1 MKRLR
6 LMKTI
11 LAASIATGGI
21 AFLQPSPTQAA
32 SPVQILLDGYPLSS
46 NGDSMVVSGTT
57 LVPFR
62 SISEALGIQVT
73 WNQAAKTIKAVK
85 GEGSDAVHVQ
95 LTLGSKQATVNGT
108 PVPLAVAPRSVGGNT
123 LIPLSFFS
131 QQFGA
136 TVGWDQTTRTV
147 SITSPQERMYVL
159 GFYALGSYS
168 EVSRVQNLDAVA
180 FGWSRIDENGVFSTT
195 TRPFRWPENAGEVT
209 PESLV
214 SEASTT
220 GTTPYLMVYSSD
232 VKGELTKIVENS
244 EFRKKAIADILAAAT
259 ETKFEG
265 IMLDLEGLGLT
276 TDKTYTQAAFNVF
289 VKELASQAKAAGL
302 KLGLALHPLNSSYK
316 GYDYKTLGKLADEIV
331 IMAYDYRTGT
341 GYSSES
347 GKQPEPVSKVDE
359 AIRLALKETDKD
371 KLILGLN
378 MDNENANSVSI
389 LTGLAKRYDLKGI
402 ALWRLGIIKDDE
414 WKSLEQSIEFKQ

>member
-1 MKRLR
+1 MKRIKLA
-6 LMKTI
+6 KII
-11 LAASIATGGI
+11 LAASIATGGF
-21 AFLQPSPTQAA
+21 ALSQPVRTEAA
-32 SPVQILLDGYPLSS
+32 SAVQIMLDGYPLSS
-46 NGDSMVVSGTT
+46 TGQSTVINGTT

-62 SISEALGIQVT
+62 SISEALGIPVT
-73 WNQAAKTIKAVK
+73 WDQATKSIKATK
-85 GEGSDAVHVQ
+85 GEGNEAIHVQ
-95 LTLGSKQATVNGT
+95 LTLNSKQATVNGT
-108 PVPLAVAPRSVGGNT
+108 TVSLAVAPRSVGGST

-147 SITSPQERMYVL
+147 SITSPRERMYVL

-180 FGWSRIDENGVFSTT
+180 FGWSRIDESGVFSTT

-214 SEASTT
+214 ADASTT

-276 TDKTYTQAAFNVF
+276 TDKTYTRAAFNVF
-289 VKELASQAKAAGL
+289 VKELGSEAKAAGL

-316 GYDYKTLGKLADEIV
+316 GYDYKALGKLADEIV

-359 AIRLALKETDKD
+359 AIRLAIQETDKD
-371 KLILGLN
+371 KLLLGIN
-378 MDNENANSVSI
+378 MDNENADSVSV

-402 ALWRLGIIKDDE
+402 ALWRLGIMQEAE
-414 WKSLEQSIEFKQ
+414 WNSLEQSVEFK